1 MNTNKAINRYRIYCE
16 TEGQYQYVWNDVP
29 PIACPVNTA
38 HTVDLTTVA
47 IVDTVSNN
55 SVNVIQQAGVTNGN
69 YGLCSHSF
77 DIQPNST
84 GSYTFSFPFPISI
97 SSVHF
102 TTNASHTGDIVNC
115 WTAPHTPVGSI
126 TSNVSVGDATVNVT
140 QSAAQELIPGCTV
153 TLNDGTNTCEMGR
166 AFAIDSVNLKVT
178 CETASSNTF
187 STTTPTAVQ
196 MSYPTVSNFEIADP
210 NLISLGENHIG
221 AAFLPANVPIMVT
234 YQNKSQ
240 MESKHFCFFLQLLF

>member
-1 MNTNKAINRYRIYCE
+1 MNNSKSINKYRIYCN
-16 TEGQYQYVWNDVP
+16 TEAQYQYVWNDSP
-29 PIACPVNTA
+29 PVACPVNTA
-38 HTVDLTTVA
+38 HTVDPTTIA
-47 IVDTVSNN
+47 IVDTVSND
-55 SVNVIQQAGVTNGN
+55 SVNVIQQAGTTNGN

-84 GSYTFSFPFPISI
+84 ESYTFSYPYNCSI

-102 TTNASHTGDIVNC
+102 TTNSSQTGDLVSC
-115 WTAPHTPVGSI
+115 WTAPHTPIGSI
-126 TSNVSVGDATVNVT
+126 TSNVSVGDTVVSVSQT
-140 QSAAQELIPGCTV
+140 AIQELCLGYLV

-178 CETASSNTF
+178 CEMASTAAF
-187 STTTPTAVQ
+187 SAATPTAVQ
-196 MSYPTVSNFEIADP
+196 MSFPTVSNFEIADP

-221 AAFLPANVPIMVT
+221 AAFLPANVPITVI

-240 MESKHFCFFLQLLF
+240 MESKHFCFFLQTLF